1 MIELGYALSPPSAYS
16 AVRGLVA
23 PLGGRRNLPLRC
35 SIQGTSIMS
44 VLCSGKALSVAVLT
58 VTMAVRAAYA
68 APTAAVAQVKA
79 ADCCARH
86 CDHRAHPARPEDC
99 CQVLTQATDAALLTI
114 TPSVHHPG
122 ADLVVP
128 LRQTLGSELVL
139 SSVREH
145 VLGLPRTGPPLFLA
159 VRSLRL

>member
-1 MIELGYALSPPSAYS
+1 
-16 AVRGLVA
+16 
-23 PLGGRRNLPLRC
+23 
-35 SIQGTSIMS
+35 MS
-44 VLCSGKALSVAVLT
+44 VRCSGKALSVAVLT

-68 APTAAVAQVKA
+68 APMAAVAQIKA

-86 CDHRAHPARPEDC
+86 CAHRAHPARPDDC

-122 ADLVVP
+122 VDLLVP
-128 LRQTLGSELVL
+128 LQPTLGRELVL

-145 VLGLPRTGPPLFLA
+145 ALDLPRTGPPLFL
-159 VRSLRL
+159 VIRSLRL